1 MPVRRTSV
9 SAAELAK
16 LGADRLADI
25 LVERAAGD
33 AVLERRLR
41 LLLGAADPARLVAEV
56 GRRIQQ
62 MARARSEMDF
72 ERAKAVAREV
82 ADLHRTIVDDLA
94 PTRPADAVDGLW
106 KLLGL
111 APALLGRAD
120 HGSDR
125 IGAAVAA
132 AVADLGRLT
141 AALPDVDSKGLARR
155 VAAAIDGDGTMATDG
170 LLAAMADALGPEGRA
185 AMREDALAA
194 LARLPAD
201 DVGWQARGRRYVLV
215 ARLLELAD
223 MEEDVDA
230 YAAAAAA
237 GGSPE
242 LHSAEVAR
250 RLLAA
255 GRAAEGLD
263 WIDRHPPRLD
273 PDTTVDLRLDLLT
286 ALGRSPEAQALRR
299 AHFER
304 TLSARH
310 LRAYLKSLPD
320 FEDFA
325 AEQQALDHVMASRH
339 ASPALDF
346 LVAWPDIDRAAR
358 MATDRLETLDLG
370 DHYAMLRAAEAIEP
384 RHPEASVRLRRRVA
398 LQVLRHGAS
407 SGYAD
412 AALALVDAGRTA
424 ARLAAADIE
433 PHEAYVDALRRDHRR
448 KWRFWQLYDEAG

>member
-1 MPVRRTSV
+1 MPARKMAI

-25 LVERAAGD
+25 LAERAAGD

-62 MARARSEMDF
+62 MARIRSRMDF
-72 ERAKAVAREV
+72 EQAKATAREV

-94 PTRPADAVDGLW
+94 PARPADAVDGLW

-111 APALLGRAD
+111 APALLNRVD
-120 HGSDR
+120 HGGDR

-132 AVADLGRLT
+132 AVVDLGRLT
-141 AALPDVDSKGLARR
+141 AALPDVDPKGLARR
-155 VAAAIDGDGTMATDG
+155 VATAIDGDGTTATDG
-170 LLAAMADALGPEGRA
+170 LLAAMADALGSEGRA
-185 AMREDALAA
+185 AIREDALAA
-194 LARLPAD
+194 LDRLPTD
-201 DVGWQARGRRYVLV
+201 DVGWQTRGLRYGLV

-223 MEEDVDA
+223 IEDDVDA
-230 YAAAAAA
+230 FAAAAAA

-255 GRAAEGLD
+255 GRASDGLD

-273 PDTTVDLRLDLLT
+273 PDSAVDLRLDLLT
-286 ALGRSPEAQALRR
+286 ALGRGVEVQALCR

-325 AEQQALDHVMASRH
+325 AEQKALDHVMASR
-339 ASPALDF
+339 STSQALDF
-346 LVAWPDIDRAAR
+346 LVSWPDLDRAAR
-358 MATDRLETLDLG
+358 LATERLPALGVADLQV
-370 DHYAMLRAAEAIEP
+370 MLRSAEALAA
-384 RHPEASVRLRRRVA
+384 RQPEASLHLRRRVA
-398 LQVLRHGAS
+398 VLVLESGAS
-407 SGYAD
+407 SAYAD
-412 AALALVDAGRTA
+412 AALALVDAGRSA
-424 ARLAAADIE
+424 ARVADSE
-433 PHEAYVDALRRDHRR
+433 QPHPAFVEALRRDHRR